1 MATIASTSGSGGA
14 SSAHSHELTPETA
27 IRYAWICWAV
37 LLVAPFI
44 MFLFVV
50 WQVSGSDIVS
60 PHANLWFIISMAY
73 LALAVPAAI
82 FWRSKVFRR
91 YWNGEVVRPREYL
104 RGMIGVWVTI
114 EIGGLLSLF
123 GCLMSNTL
131 MPCMLPAAVAF
142 MFFTPLYPSGSA
154 MVRRNVGN
162 AEDPARY
169 EEPR

>member
-1 MATIASTSGSGGA
+1 MATIASTGGMSPA
-14 SSAHSHELTPETA
+14 NSRDLTPETA

-50 WQVSGSDIVS
+50 WQISGSNVLS
-60 PHANLWFIISMAY
+60 PHANTWFIISMAY
-73 LALAVPAAI
+73 LAFAVPAAL
-82 FWRSKVFRR
+82 FWRSRIFRP
-91 YWNGEVVRPREYL
+91 YWNGEVVQPRDYL
-104 RGMIGVWVTI
+104 RGMIGVWITI
-114 EIGGLLSLF
+114 EIGGLLSLL
-123 GCLMSNTL
+123 GCLMSGAL

-142 MFFTPLYPSGSA
+142 MFFTPLYPSGMA